1 MPETHLKNPAITE
14 EKSHDVFFLI
24 IWSIIIFLCASTLK
38 NYYLNGQPPLWDNLS
53 YQQQALRILTN
64 WFDGNRIVALNM
76 IWEAMTPVYLI
87 SLAMSFILFG
97 FNPIAPYIVS
107 AFFGSACL
115 ITIYLICLELGSNK
129 RTAFWGAIA
138 FSLLPN
144 FIYQNFLQTRNDF
157 PLAFFITLS
166 WFLLLR
172 GIKHKNG
179 KLSFYAGVISGVGTL
194 FKASAP
200 GYVAWGILAFLVMP
214 EKHIKI
220 NLKDRMS
227 WVLLFFGGAVLSCGW
242 HFLPH
247 LDSTID
253 YYAYWGNAKKW
264 VASQY
269 NLQNNWMDFFF
280 YLRNIIFTHLGK
292 KVAIGIAI
300 VTAILL
306 IRWLVTK
313 QTKKI
318 IKNNFKELS
327 LIFLVLMAG
336 ILPIAFI
343 SLKGSY
349 ASVGD
354 IPMLPLLA
362 AVSITFLSR
371 IAKGIVVPNFF
382 LVFLLP
388 VCLALSIS
396 NLAIVEKQFS
406 AKDINMLSRE
416 TMKIRKKFGLSNTP
430 MMQVFSHP
438 IYNVDSLSWLWLM
451 NPKIDKSFVNE
462 PAKIHKIV
470 FPENSKI
477 IASKLK
483 RFPLLII
490 SEFSGATIKG
500 ERFATMNRLHS
511 KINAAIENQGQFVKI
526 RSLELE
532 EGRFPIHFM
541 INKKFLERQNTGN
554 PFFSNG

>member
-1 MPETHLKNPAITE
+1 VAETHLKEPAITE
-14 EKSHDVFFLI
+14 EKSLNIFFLI
-24 IWSIIIFLCASTLK
+24 ILSIILFFCAITLRS
-38 NYYLNGQPPLWDNLS
+38 YHLTGQPPLWDNLA
-53 YQQQALRILTN
+53 YQQQTLIIIKN
-64 WFDGNRIVALNM
+64 WFDGNRIIALNM
-76 IWEAMTPVYLI
+76 IWESMNPAYLI
-87 SLAMSFILFG
+87 SLAIGFILFG
-97 FNPIAPYIVS
+97 LTPIAPYIVS
-107 AFFGSACL
+107 AFFGIGCMIAV
-115 ITIYLICLELGSNK
+115 YLLCQELGISK
-129 RTAFWGAIA
+129 RTAFWGVIS
-138 FSLLPN
+138 FSLLPS

-166 WFLLLR
+166 WVFLLR
-172 GIKHKNG
+172 GIKRKDI
-179 KLSFYAGVISGVGTL
+179 KITFFAGIISGVGTL

-220 NLKDRMS
+220 NLKDRMK
-227 WVLLFFGGAVLSCGW
+227 LALIFFTGAVFSCGW

-247 LDSTID
+247 LSQVVN
-253 YYAYWGNAKKW
+253 YYTKWGNAKTL
-264 VASQY
+264 VMSQY

-280 YLRNIIFTHLGK
+280 YLQNIIFLHLGAK
-292 KVAIGIAI
+292 IALGI
-300 VTAILL
+300 VLVGGGLL
-306 IRWLVTK
+306 IRLT
-313 QTKKI
+313 
-318 IKNNFKELS
+318 IKRSTRKLMKDNSKELS

-336 ILPIAFI
+336 ILPIIFI
-343 SLKGSY
+343 SLRQSF
-349 ASVGD
+349 SSLGD
-354 IPMLPLLA
+354 VPILPLFSAVCLA
-362 AVSITFLSR
+362 FFNRVSYGVTVPKFLLIS
-371 IAKGIVVPNFF
+371 
-382 LVFLLP
+382 LLP
-388 VCLALSIS
+388 VCLILSIS
-396 NLAIVEKQFS
+396 NLTIIEKQFS

>member
-1 MPETHLKNPAITE
+1 
-14 EKSHDVFFLI
+14 
-24 IWSIIIFLCASTLK
+24 
-38 NYYLNGQPPLWDNLS
+38 
-53 YQQQALRILTN
+53 
-64 WFDGNRIVALNM
+64 
-76 IWEAMTPVYLI
+76 
-87 SLAMSFILFG
+87 
-97 FNPIAPYIVS
+97 
-107 AFFGSACL
+107 
-115 ITIYLICLELGSNK
+115 
-129 RTAFWGAIA
+129 
-138 FSLLPN
+138 
-144 FIYQNFLQTRNDF
+144 
-157 PLAFFITLS
+157 
-166 WFLLLR
+166 
-172 GIKHKNG
+172 
-179 KLSFYAGVISGVGTL
+179 
-194 FKASAP
+194 
-200 GYVAWGILAFLVMP
+200 
-214 EKHIKI
+214 
-220 NLKDRMS
+220 
-227 WVLLFFGGAVLSCGW
+227 
-242 HFLPH
+242 
-247 LDSTID
+247 
-253 YYAYWGNAKKW
+253 
-264 VASQY
+264 
-269 NLQNNWMDFFF
+269 MDFFF